1 MCGISGI
8 IHRDGS
14 PVLQNDLERMN
25 AVIAH
30 RGPDGDGF
38 FLENELGLA
47 HRRLAI
53 LGLGEEGK
61 QPMFLD
67 DRYVITYNGEI
78 YNYIEVGRKL
88 EELGYSFSYQ
98 TDTEVILKA
107 WDCWGVDCLQQFN
120 GMWSFALYDRQTRE
134 LWCCRDRYGV
144 KPFYYTVSENRFL
157 FGSEIKQLLE
167 ITRQAVLNQPVLLD
181 YLLAG
186 LEDHRPETFFKGILK
201 LPAGNYL
208 RYSFDKQEFAVEPWY
223 VLKSETGGQTENP
236 ADSSEFLR
244 RLKDA
249 VRLRLR
255 SDVKVGTCL
264 SGGLDSSAIAA
275 LAAKSVK
282 QENGSAFSAIHARSV
297 DKAGDESAFA
307 HAVAEFAGLDLQIT
321 EPSYKDLLA
330 ECLEVIRVQE
340 EPFGS
345 PSVLMQYNVMREARK
360 HGIVVLLDGQG
371 GDETLLGY
379 ERYFVPYL
387 SSLSMSERVSA
398 FRMLASNSG
407 LGLSSLLAYFLYFRF
422 PAIRRKRIRKRFHF
436 IQDEYHNQLDTNMLK
451 KLSTDKIPDLQL
463 QEITRFQLP
472 HLLKYE
478 DKNSMAWSVE
488 ARLPFLDYRLLE
500 YALTLDPSWK
510 IREGWSKFIV
520 RDALKGQLPDSILW
534 RKNKFG
540 FEAPPGW
547 VNAQSEAF
555 HKEISRSAIIHKLTG
570 GKALVIRDPVV
581 LWRLFNI
588 AAWER
593 MYHVKWE

>member
-167 ITRQAVLNQPVLLD
+167 ITRQAVLNQTVLLD

-186 LEDHRPETFFKGILK
+186 LEEHRPETFFKGILK

-407 LGLSSLLAYFLYFRF
+407 LGLSSLMAYFLYFRF
-422 PAIRRKRIRKRFHF
+422 PAIRRKRIRKRFYF
-436 IQDEYHNQLDTNMLK
+436 IQNEYHNQLDTNMLK

-547 VNAQSEAF
+547 VSAQSEAF
-555 HKEISRSAIIHKLTG
+555 HKEISQSAIIHKLTG